1 MDARQ
6 RGFRAIAESGP
17 PDRKTIRRYIEAAE
31 ECGLE
36 RDGGEEQ
43 LSDELIGLVV
53 EKVRPRGPGIRGE
66 TWKLCQ
72 KQREFLQDKVD
83 LGLQLTK
90 VRKLL
95 MRQTGEVVPYWT
107 LHRFAS
113 EEHRRHE
120 PAAQRRGPHR
130 HRFLAGP

>member
-1 MDARQ
+1 
-6 RGFRAIAESGP
+6 
-17 PDRKTIRRYIEAAE
+17 
-31 ECGLE
+31 
-36 RDGGEEQ
+36 
-43 LSDELIGLVV
+43 V